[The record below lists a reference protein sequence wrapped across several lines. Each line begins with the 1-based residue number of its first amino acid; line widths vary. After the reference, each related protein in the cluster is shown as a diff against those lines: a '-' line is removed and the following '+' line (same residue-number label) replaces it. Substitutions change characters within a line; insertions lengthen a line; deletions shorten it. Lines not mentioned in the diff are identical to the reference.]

1 MAKATDA
8 SGADTPPSYVEYEV
22 RDVSAPIARQLRQR
36 VMGCH
41 WEYQARMLEILE
53 WVCGTDRQFER
64 ARKAA
69 LDLINGEERALTAII
84 TRTLTA
90 PQGDG
95 NAATR

>member
-1 MAKATDA
+1 MAKVTEARGAGA
-8 SGADTPPSYVEYEV
+8 SPSYVEYEV
-22 RDVSAPIARQLRQR
+22 KDVSVPVVRQLRQR

-41 WEYQARMLEILE
+41 WEYQAKMLEILE

-90 PQGDG
+90 SQEDG
-95 NAATR
+95 NAAIR